1 MTLTRYI
8 DFRRHIRPFFLT
20 PDGQRPTTNKIYYDI
35 LSYLTTQLA
44 FCFTTA
50 PFVLLSL
57 NDSLLVWSRVYF
69 YAVFGTVASMAV
81 FASPVKP
88 YLIQKLRE
96 RNEPA
101 LEKAAAMT
109 AKSVAEGTRNTKKVE
124 SDAFGETHPI
134 MGLPGDP
141 GADVEE
147 AVREIREEVEAIRR
161 RGGVIEEPT
170 VEDMKAAVE
179 YKLGKKIS

>member
-1 MTLTRYI
+1 
-8 DFRRHIRPFFLT
+8 
-20 PDGQRPTTNKIYYDI
+20 
-35 LSYLTTQLA
+35 
-44 FCFTTA
+44 
-50 PFVLLSL
+50 
-57 NDSLLVWSRVYF
+57 
-69 YAVFGTVASMAV
+69 MAV

-88 YLIQKLRE
+88 YLIKKLRE

-101 LEKAAAMT
+101 LEKLAAMT
-109 AKSVAEGTRNTKKVE
+109 AKSVAEGTRNTNKVE
-124 SDAFGETHPI
+124 SDAFGENHPI

-141 GADVEE
+141 EE
-147 AVREIREEVEAIRR
+147 AVREIREEVEAIRG